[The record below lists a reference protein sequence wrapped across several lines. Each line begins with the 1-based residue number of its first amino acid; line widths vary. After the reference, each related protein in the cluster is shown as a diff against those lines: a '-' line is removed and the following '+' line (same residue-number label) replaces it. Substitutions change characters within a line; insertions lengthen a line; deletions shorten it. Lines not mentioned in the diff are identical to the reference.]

1 MAASMTFLLQ
11 TLFVTMSVGCFLNGM
26 PEYIDSPWPR
36 FYSGIAI
43 AIKLQEKLK
52 RIIELIILKLCLF
65 FFLQFWRNLY
75 VWSKFMFLFTFGL
88 TINWPSASNLA
99 CRCIWL
105 ILFFFSWERLH
116 LQLINHKSA
125 PISTLEFRCS
135 SARSH
140 YAQTKIF

>member
-11 TLFVTMSVGCFLNGM
+11 TLFVTMSVRCFLNGM

-65 FFLQFWRNLY
+65 IFAVLKELVFVIQIY
-75 VWSKFMFLFTFGL
+75 VPVYIRFDD
-88 TINWPSASNLA
+88 
-99 CRCIWL
+99 
-105 ILFFFSWERLH
+105 
-116 LQLINHKSA
+116 
-125 PISTLEFRCS
+125 
-135 SARSH
+135 
-140 YAQTKIF
+140 

>member
-11 TLFVTMSVGCFLNGM
+11 TLFVTMSVRCFLYGM

-65 FFLQFWRNLY
+65 FFFAVLKELVCVIQIY
-75 VWSKFMFLFTFGL
+75 VPVYIRFDD
-88 TINWPSASNLA
+88 
-99 CRCIWL
+99 
-105 ILFFFSWERLH
+105 
-116 LQLINHKSA
+116 
-125 PISTLEFRCS
+125 
-135 SARSH
+135 
-140 YAQTKIF
+140 